1 MSLRWLAAGA
11 VIAALGVMAA
21 GCARGVPRAP
31 APKPRAE
38 SASLPAGLRDA
49 VQALKQAGAAAD
61 AGKPLSLRTYLPSNM
76 YEAIDG
82 EADLFLSYGAK
93 GLAVARY
100 KVGTTT
106 VDAEVFDQARPLDAF
121 GVFSQLRGTQGPPV
135 AVGAQG
141 VSVAGQAL
149 HFWKSRY
156 FVRLSGTGPQPPP
169 AAALMHLAQG
179 IEKGLKGSSGLPAW
193 TRALPL
199 HTAGGQA
206 LHTAGG
212 QALHTAGGQAPAR
225 EGEAPQYVA
234 RNVLGHGF
242 LSNAMIADY
251 GSGESECR
259 LALVRAKDETEAASE
274 WSRLRELYSG
284 APDRALEG
292 LAADGF
298 VGANPQQ
305 RPVYAVHGGRHVV
318 IVVGR
323 CGAAEARRLL
333 ASTLERLRQT
343 RAG

>member
-49 VQALKQAGAAAD
+49 VQALEQAGPAAD

-156 FVRLSGTGPQPPP
+156 FVRISGTGSHPPP
-169 AAALMHLAQG
+169 GAALMRLAQG
-179 IEKGLKGSSGLPAW
+179 IEKGLKGSSELPAW

-199 HTAGGQA
+199 HTAGA
-206 LHTAGG
+206 
-212 QALHTAGGQAPAR
+212 QAPAAGGGR
-225 EGEAPQYVA
+225 PEYVA